1 MRHLADPA
9 TLSLGVV
16 SWLFL
21 AGMLVLLP
29 AAVVM
34 QERQLRGRPSDAFPT
49 RPVIYFSAF
58 VTHLVILIA
67 ALLAARDAGL
77 TLLPAYDLSVTHA
90 LVAAGALGLG
100 SLTLLERLTPRDDA
114 RRRAESIA
122 PRTGRDAAAF
132 AGVATSAGIAEEV
145 AYRGVLFSL
154 LAHLIGGWWLPA
166 VVAAVAF
173 GVAHAFQGWRAAALA
188 TAAGIVAQVVVG
200 LTGTLLVAIGVHIL
214 HDLIAGAV
222 IGRRARRHAPGDNAV
237 PV

>member
-9 TLSLGVV
+9 TLFLGVA

-29 AAVVM
+29 VAVLM
-34 QERQLRGRPSDAFPT
+34 QERQLRGRPTDAFPT
-49 RPVIYFSAF
+49 RPVIYFSAV
-58 VTHLVILIA
+58 VTHLAIFVA

-77 TLLPAYDLSVTHA
+77 PLLPAYDLSLTHA
-90 LVAAGALGLG
+90 LVAAAALGLG
-100 SLTLLERLTPRDDA
+100 SLTLLERFTPRDES
-114 RRRAESIA
+114 RRRAETIA
-122 PRTGRDAAAF
+122 PRTRSDAIAF

-154 LAHLIGGWWLPA
+154 LAHFMGGWWLPA
-166 VVAAVAF
+166 LVAAVAF

-188 TAAGIVAQVVVG
+188 SAAGLVAQVVVG
-200 LTGTLLVAIGVHIL
+200 LTGTLIVAIAVHIV

-222 IGRRARRHAPGDNAV
+222 IGLRMRRRPPGGDAV
-237 PV
+237 AV